1 MIELEKEEFYVLP
14 VKAYGRGPCISSI
27 ATEVYGRSYN
37 GIGSGTESNDTFQT
51 YDFRTEDMCK
61 EFRWDHDEDATPL
74 DDWLALKVGDEVTDD
89 WGSKRVI
96 RYESDLERHGPA
108 PSWVLADLILKGYLP
123 YGQYLVET
131 SW

>member
-27 ATEVYGRSYN
+27 ATEVYGRAYN
-37 GIGSGTESNDTFQT
+37 GIGSGDESNDTYQT
-51 YDFRTEDMCK
+51 YDFSTEDNCLDY
-61 EFRWDHDEDATPL
+61 RWDDGDENPL
-74 DDWLALKVGDEVTDD
+74 KSWLALKVGDEVHDT

-96 RYESDLERHGPA
+96 RYEDDIERHGPN
-108 PSWVLADLILKGYLP
+108 PSWVLADLILKGHLP
-123 YGQYLVET
+123 YGQYLVAT